1 MCSLTRANAGF
12 CICVGV
18 ILDMCTDLGMRGW
31 RVAPWKRSGGSDWQ
45 LHEFEPAVWPWQ
57 PKGSTISQ
65 EFFYSGGVNQE
76 LSNGK

>member
-1 MCSLTRANAGF
+1 MKVNKSKCW
-12 CICVGV
+12 
-18 ILDMCTDLGMRGW
+18 ILHLGGSNPGYVYRLGMRGW